1 MRKTFREKIFYDE
14 FLMATG
20 VNLET
25 GPAGPAGPYR
35 KICEDT
41 LCCLVRF
48 SRDQGGPGGLESI
61 KIGVFRGLHTVAGQY
76 FMEVCL
82 LTNIPPSANIKISIA
97 GQL

>member
-14 FLMATG
+14 FIMAAGLSFRTD
-20 VNLET
+20 
-25 GPAGPAGPYR
+25 PAWSYK

-48 SRDQGGPGGLESI
+48 SRDLEGV
-61 KIGVFRGLHTVAGQY
+61 KVGVFRGLHTVAGQY
-76 FMEVCL
+76 FLEVCL
-82 LTNIPPSANIKISIA
+82 VTNIPPSANIKISIA